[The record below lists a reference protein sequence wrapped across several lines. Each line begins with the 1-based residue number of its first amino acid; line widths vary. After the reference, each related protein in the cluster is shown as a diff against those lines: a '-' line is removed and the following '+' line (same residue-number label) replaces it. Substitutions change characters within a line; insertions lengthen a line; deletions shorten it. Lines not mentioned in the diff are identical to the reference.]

1 MHACPALL
9 CWSRAE
15 RAELQDAYAA
25 EAGRA
30 EQQTLRRVYEA
41 LDWAAVGLA
50 PPPRKA
56 EWLWAVGMVLS
67 RAFSAAGVVR
77 LLPFVDLLN
86 HSPDAGEISIQ
97 SDEASGGGVVAWSK
111 SAGSGGIRSGAAVEW

>member
-1 MHACPALL
+1 M
-9 CWSRAE
+9 
-15 RAELQDAYAA
+15 Q
-25 EAGRA
+25 
-30 EQQTLRRVYEA
+30 
-41 LDWAAVGLA
+41 
-50 PPPRKA
+50 
-56 EWLWAVGMVLS
+56 VLS

-111 SAGSGGIRSGAAVEW
+111 SAGSGGIGSGAAVEW